1 MDVEQLRHD
10 GYTVV
15 EQVVPPENVAAV
27 LDIVRELEDFDVA
40 DPATWYG
47 RDATVPVWG
56 HQALWDNRQH
66 PAVHAAFAQAYGT
79 ERLWVSM
86 DRVAI
91 KPPVRPDEPKRG
103 DARPMHWD
111 LDPRDPPGQL
121 FEGVLYLTDTA
132 IEQSGFCCVP
142 EVFRDRAGWLQ
153 RHPGADTH
161 DIDTEGA
168 SIVVVAG
175 RAGDLVIYDAMLP
188 HGSGRN
194 TAGSPLL
201 AQYIAMHTPGFWGDT
216 AQERIAL
223 WREGQVN
230 PEWRDPPGHDRVEPW
245 PPAQLT
251 PLGRRL
257 LGLDPWP

>member
-1 MDVEQLRHD
+1 MDVEQLRHE
-10 GYTVV
+10 GYTVIQ
-15 EQVVPPENVAAV
+15 QVVPPENVAAV
-27 LDIVRELEDFDVA
+27 LDVVRELEDFDVA

-47 RDATVPVWG
+47 RDPTVPVWG

-66 PAVHAAFAQAYGT
+66 PAVHAAFAHAYGT

-91 KPPVRPDEPKRG
+91 KPPVPPGERAGG

-111 LDPRDPPGQL
+111 LDPRDPPGRL

-142 EVFRDRAGWLQ
+142 ELFRDRVGWLQ

-168 SIVVVAG
+168 PIVIVAG

-223 WREGQVN
+223 WREGQVK
-230 PEWRDPPGHDRVEPW
+230 PEWRDPPGDDRVAPW

>member
-10 GYTVV
+10 GYTVA
-15 EQVVPPENVAAV
+15 EGVVGPENVGAV
-27 LDIVRELEDFDVA
+27 LEMVRELESFDVA

-47 RDATVPVWG
+47 RSATVQVWG

-91 KPPVRPDEPKRG
+91 KPPLRPGEPTDDE
-103 DARPMHWD
+103 ALPMHWD
-111 LDPRDPPGQL
+111 LDPRDPPGPL
-121 FEGVLYLTDTA
+121 FQGVLYLTDTSD
-132 IEQSGFCCVP
+132 EQGGFCCVP
-142 EVFRDRAGWLQ
+142 ELFRDRAGWLL
-153 RHPGADTH
+153 RHPDADNH
-161 DIDTEGA
+161 DIDTE
-168 SIVVVAG
+168 SLPTVTVVG

-188 HGSGRN
+188 HGSRPN
-194 TAGSPLL
+194 TDERPQLS
-201 AQYIAMHTPGFWGDT
+201 QYIGMHTPGYWADT
-216 AQERIAL
+216 AQERVDL
-223 WREGQVN
+223 WRKGQVF
-230 PEWRDPPGHDRVEPW
+230 PDWRELPGHEGGDPW
-245 PPAQLT
+245 PPAMLT